1 MSQKVSRIVRVDVQW
16 QLFSVAFYSVLCRV
30 QEQEEKEEED
40 IYGGTTDDEQE
51 ETTNKGISNEEM
63 QGLGSAAIDQ
73 SLHKLQ

>member
-16 QLFSVAFYSVLCRV
+16 QLFSVTFYSVLCRV

-63 QGLGSAAIDQ
+63 QGLGSAAVDQ

>member
-16 QLFSVAFYSVLCRV
+16 QLFSVTFYSVLCRV

-51 ETTNKGISNEEM
+51 ETTNKGISFEEM
-63 QGLGSAAIDQ
+63 QGLGSAAVDQ

>member
-30 QEQEEKEEED
+30 QEQEEKEED

>member
-30 QEQEEKEEED
+30 QEQEEKEED

-51 ETTNKGISNEEM
+51 ETTNKGISFEEM
-63 QGLGSAAIDQ
+63 QGLGSAAVDQ